1 MYIAWLLLLIF
12 DYNFFTVLPADIIT
26 KKITMLTT
34 DTGDSYV
41 SQFKKNKNNLGI
53 ILGNM
58 RKE

>member
-41 SQFKKNKNNLGI
+41 SQFKKK
-53 ILGNM
+53 
-58 RKE
+58 K